1 MSVLLEPHAAPA
13 VEVGLDDPPSCG
25 RRSLVW
31 SALSRH
37 RRHRASRETGT
48 VEMICSRG
56 HSAAFMPSIAAAP
69 ALMRGMSS
77 LPNSV
82 ASFIGSKPRMRN
94 ELIPSR

>member
-1 MSVLLEPHAAPA
+1 MRRREFTILLGWAATWPLAASAQPA
-13 VEVGLDDPPSCG
+13 PRHD
-25 RRSLVW
+25 
-31 SALSRH
+31 LSRH

-56 HSAAFMPSIAAAP
+56 HSAAFMPSIAAVP

-82 ASFIGSKPRMRN
+82 ASFIGSKPRIRN

>member
-1 MSVLLEPHAAPA
+1 MCEQFFAVTIALALIVDQLRFSGRYRRDTIHA
-13 VEVGLDDPPSCG
+13 V
-25 RRSLVW
+25 
-31 SALSRH
+31 H
-37 RRHRASRETGT
+37 RRHRASSDAGA

-82 ASFIGSKPRMRN
+82 ASFIGSKPRIRN
-94 ELIPSR
+94 EPIPSR